1 MMIALHG
8 LCSVEA
14 ASGPIAS
21 SPKVLGLFVVSAVF
35 CMFSCTTFFEWLA
48 SSRKLIREHDSTKER
63 SDKFGSVVINMLS
76 TLAFFEV
83 AQYAYFTRYFGLINM
98 RVPTS
103 LQEFV
108 WEYFLFIFK
117 SFLVELMFDF
127 GHYWTHRLAHKYKWL
142 YRVAHAGHHR
152 DSNPTPST
160 TFDQSFLEE
169 Q

>member
-1 MMIALHG
+1 L
-8 LCSVEA
+8 
-14 ASGPIAS
+14 
-21 SPKVLGLFVVSAVF
+21 
-35 CMFSCTTFFEWLA
+35 
-48 SSRKLIREHDSTKER
+48 SRKLVREHDSTKER
-63 SDKFGSVVINMLS
+63 SDKFGSVVINMLL

-83 AQYAYFTRYFGLINM
+83 AQYAYLTRYFGLINM
-98 RVPTS
+98 RVPTT

-127 GHYWTHRLAHKYKWL
+127 GHYKWL
-142 YRVAHAGHHR
+142 YRVAHAAHHC